1 MPEKARRSKYLAAT
15 IIMAVMILAFS
26 IIINATDSSA
36 ENLDEDPIKCIPC
49 LPNPQPPPPPFCPP
63 SPPPPLPSPPPPSP
77 PPPPKEFYCPPS
89 PQPPPLTYIFLS
101 PPGDLYPI
109 DHDFGAAAA
118 GESYTVVKLVVFGV
132 VGFMIL

>member
-15 IIMAVMILAFS
+15 ILIAVMILAFS

-36 ENLDEDPIKCIPC
+36 EKLEEDTIKCIPC
-49 LPNPQPPPPPFCPP
+49 LPNPQPPPPPPLPFCP
-63 SPPPPLPSPPPPSP
+63 PSPPPPSP
-77 PPPPKEFYCPPS
+77 PPPPKESYCQPS
-89 PQPPPLTYIFLS
+89 PQPPPPPPTYIFLS

-118 GESYTVVKLVVFGV
+118 GESFTVVKLVVFGV